1 MQKMLLILPLL
12 GIFLSP
18 DDNTVERTFSYNL
31 GNRTIALKRTAYGRN
46 KNIIMINLHSDET
59 TGVAAAVSVLE
70 RTGGTLLSIENNY
83 QRYITFSQRGKTY
96 KFDPNRIFSKKG
108 IKATLLEQ
116 NKHSTNAAI
125 SSIHGFTNFLL
136 NRIPRH
142 AAAVIALHNNDDGGL
157 SVLTYMKG
165 GDFEKDAAAVHKS
178 DMHDPDNFFL
188 TTDRTFFRQLRSAGY
203 NVVLQDNKA
212 EDDGSLS
219 IYYGRKNKRYINIEA
234 ETGSVEE
241 QREMI
246 EVVVSLIR
254 ER

>member
-18 DDNTVERTFSYNL
+18 DDNAVERTFSYNL
-31 GNRTIALKRTAYGRN
+31 GNRTIALKRTAYGHN

-59 TGVAAAVSVLE
+59 TGIEAAVSVLE
-70 RTGGTLLSIENNY
+70 RTGGTLLSIQNNY

-96 KFDPNRIFSKKG
+96 KFDPNRIFTKKG
-108 IKATLLEQ
+108 IRATLQEQ

-125 SSIHGFTNFLL
+125 SSIHGFASFLL

-142 AAAVIALHNNDDGGL
+142 AAVIALHNNDDGGL
-157 SVLTYMKG
+157 SVLSYMEG
-165 GDFEKDAAAVHKS
+165 GDDEKDAAAVHKS
-178 DMHDPDNFFL
+178 DAHDPDNFFL

-203 NVVLQDNKA
+203 NVILQDDKA

-234 ETGSVEE
+234 ETGNVKE

-246 EVVVSLIR
+246 EMVVSLIR
-254 ER
+254 E